1 MQWNKINTFNMSC
14 NTCGSNAIAITSEEV
29 KEIQKKYLKEKYPD
43 GKFEHDGKTYA
54 ILIDGN

>member
-1 MQWNKINTFNMSC
+1 MSC
-14 NTCGSNAIAITSEEV
+14 NTCGSNAIVITSEEV

>member
-1 MQWNKINTFNMSC
+1 MKHLVIPDTQIKANEVNE
-14 NTCGSNAIAITSEEV
+14 GSFDELFISL
-29 KEIQKKYLKEKYPD
+29 KYLKEKYPD